1 MEANNASLVSGD
13 VTSRAQELRA
23 NLGARQ
29 VAETLL
35 AEAGKIRQDA
45 ALAADALV
53 EEAQQLSEQLVAES
67 RRAAEQVTA
76 EAREEAKAVLSRART
91 EAEELAA
98 QARANAEALRSAAE
112 AEIEEHRRRVRAEV
126 TALVTREL
134 TEQHRA
140 AEAAAR
146 EESEAVVSDLEASVR
161 ILGVSLETAL
171 GNVSELLGS
180 LEALRPTDTRTTSR
194 PDEVTPEQQP
204 PASRTGGAHLVDTPF
219 GLEPLGA
226 ATSSVPSASSP
237 FGTEVDDVD
246 PEDPGDLGR
255 PRSATEAFLSS
266 SSLEIEQASREL
278 RDLQHPEEARRRRGD
293 ESKLA
298 AQRRELDTDAATDG
312 LTDEEQEPG
321 DEAARPL
328 GWLFRTAH

>member
-1 MEANNASLVSGD
+1 M
-13 VTSRAQELRA
+13 TSRAQELRA

-194 PDEVTPEQQP
+194 PDEVPPEQQP

-237 FGTEVDDVD
+237 FGTEVD
-246 PEDPGDLGR
+246 PADPGDLGR